1 MYSFKGI
8 ATALFVI
15 GAAAQISGAT
25 YNYSFTGVGADGK
38 TMSFQLSTQ
47 APIASSMV
55 LTAGQVTCA
64 PACDEIG
71 IFPNS
76 QLKYDMV
83 LFDVRNAGSPPT
95 PYSFY
100 FPYGAFANPG
110 NYASMAQGGAQNMG
124 SLTVT
129 ASGLPAITS
138 PVQLANAAV
147 GIGYSTTLIA
157 TGGAPPYTFTM
168 DPATP
173 LPAGLTLSTA
183 GALAGIPTAGG
194 NYTFT
199 VKVTDG
205 AAAFSNRTY
214 TMSVATGVGITTPGL
229 PSGTLGAAYS
239 QTLAAA
245 GGTLPYSWTVATGSL
260 PPGLTLSPAG
270 TISGVPSTGGSFNF
284 TVRVNDGAS
293 GTSSQSYVIN
303 VASVLT
309 ITTPSPLINGSVGAP
324 YSVTLGVLGG
334 TAPYTWTLLSGSLP
348 VGMTLS
354 PAGTLAGT
362 PTSSTNSIFSVRV
375 TDVIGST
382 TTQSYNLYIG
392 SGLTV
397 TTNSPLPNGMVGTP
411 YSTSLG
417 ATGGTPPYTWV
428 VTGGALPPGLAIS
441 ATGAITGTPSTA
453 TPSLF
458 SVRVNDSASGAA
470 LTTLSL
476 TITAA
481 ITVTT
486 PSALPAGT
494 PGVLYSQTLAASGGA
509 APYTWSLATGNL
521 PAGLTLSTQGVLS
534 GTPVTGGTSS
544 FVVRV
549 NDNSGGTTFQAFT
562 LVVGSAL
569 TITTPAQLPN
579 AAVGVQYAHSLAASG
594 GTPPYLWTLA
604 AGAVPPGLTLASSG
618 LISGTP
624 SSPGAFTMVV
634 RVTDNLALSTTQTF
648 SLTVGSGLAIATA
661 PGLPNGVPG
670 VAYSQTLTA
679 VGGTLPY
686 AWTVTGGSLP
696 PGLALSPTGVLSG
709 TPSSAGAYTFLVQV
723 TDGAAAT
730 ATQSFSLNIGSSL
743 TITTTSPLANG
754 VLGSPYSQ
762 TFAAAGGTAPYVWTL
777 AGGSVPPGLTLATNG
792 ALTGTPTTQGSYLF
806 LVRVTDGAAA
816 SVTQAFSLT
825 INTGLAITTTSPLPA
840 ATVGASYSVVLQA
853 TGGVAP
859 YTWSLASG
867 SLAAGLTLANNGAIT
882 GIPLAPG
889 TYNFGVRVL
898 DGTLAQATANFA
910 LTVGSGITITTTT
923 LANGA
928 VGVAYSQ
935 TLTATGGTAPY
946 VWSLFAGTLPP
957 GLALANNGAL
967 TGTPTTTGSY
977 LFTVRVSD
985 AAAVSATQT
994 FTVVVNPAITIVT
1007 TSPLP
1012 AGSFGVFYFQT
1023 LSAAGGVAPYT
1034 WNVASG
1040 ALPPGVTLATN
1051 GTLSGTPGA
1060 GGSYTFTARATD
1072 SVGTS
1077 ATQSFSLTVNAGV
1090 NITTTSPLPDATV
1103 GSNYFLTFGGSGG
1116 VGPYTWA
1123 VFSGNVP
1130 PGLAL
1135 STAGALTG
1143 VPATAGSYTFVVRL
1157 SDNVGVSTTATFSIT
1172 VSAGATYPRA
1182 GVISQ
1187 LASGGGWKTTI
1198 SLSNLNAAIAQVR
1211 VNLVGEDGLPLIL
1224 PMTVTQGGNSI
1235 TVTASTVDRTLGANA
1250 TLLIETEAAVS
1261 VTTVGW
1267 ADVRSS
1273 LPVTGYA
1280 IFRQRQGSG
1289 AESEGTSVLESKI
1302 QTSVIVPYDNLVGFS
1317 TGVAIVNLGSD
1328 AQGLITAIMRDDTG
1342 AEVGRDLIQL
1352 PPNGHASFSMHARFP
1367 VLSGRRGFVEF
1378 QSNQPGG
1385 MTALGLRF
1393 NPAMSF
1399 TNVPVAFRPQ

>member
-1 MYSFKGI
+1 MYSFNGI

-15 GAAAQISGAT
+15 GAAAQVSGAT
-25 YNYSFTGVGADGK
+25 YNYSFTGVGSDGR
-38 TMSFQLSTQ
+38 TLSFQYTAQ
-47 APIASSMV
+47 APIAASTV
-55 LTAGQVTCA
+55 LTAAQVSCA
-64 PACDEIG
+64 PACDDAG
-71 IFPNS
+71 IFPNA
-76 QLKYDMV
+76 QLKYDLV
-83 LFDVRNAGSPPT
+83 VFDVRNAGSPPT

-100 FPYGAFANPG
+100 FPYGAFSNPG
-110 NYASMAQGGAQNMG
+110 NYASITQAGAQNMG

-157 TGGAPPYTFTM
+157 SGGAPPYTFTV

-173 LPAGLTLSTA
+173 LPAGLSLSTA
-183 GALAGIPTAGG
+183 GALAGIPAAGG

-214 TMSVATGVGITTPGL
+214 TMSAATGVAITTPGL
-229 PSGTLGAAYS
+229 PNGSLGAAYS
-239 QTLAAA
+239 QGLSAA

-270 TISGVPSTGGSFNF
+270 LISGVPSTGGSYNF
-284 TVRVNDGAS
+284 TARVNDAAS
-293 GTSSQSYVIN
+293 GTASQSYVIN
-303 VASVLT
+303 IASVLT
-309 ITTPSPLINGSVGAP
+309 ITTPSPLTHGAVGAP
-324 YSVTLGVLGG
+324 YSVILGVLGG
-334 TAPYTWTLLSGSLP
+334 TAPYTWTVSSGTLP
-348 VGMTLS
+348 VGLALS

-362 PTSSTNSIFSVRV
+362 PASSTNSIFAVRV
-375 TDVIGST
+375 TDAIGT
-382 TTQSYNLYIG
+382 TANQSYTLYIG
-392 SGLTV
+392 SGLTI
-397 TTNSPLPNGMVGTP
+397 TTNSPLPSGMVGTP
-411 YSTSLG
+411 HTANLG
-417 ATGGTPPYTWV
+417 ATGGTGPYTWV
-428 VTGGALPPGLAIS
+428 LTGGALPPGLTMS
-441 ATGAITGTPSTA
+441 ATGLISGTPSTA

-458 SVRVNDSASGAA
+458 SVRVNDSASGATV
-470 LTTLSL
+470 TTLSL
-476 TITAA
+476 TIMAA

-486 PSALPAGT
+486 PATLPAAT
-494 PGVLYSQTLAASGGA
+494 PGIAYSQTFTASGGS
-509 APYTWSLATGNL
+509 APYTWTLATGSL
-521 PAGLTLSTQGVLS
+521 PPGLALSTLGVLS
-534 GTPVTGGTSS
+534 GTPVTGGTST
-544 FVVRV
+544 FVLRV
-549 NDNSGGTTFQAFT
+549 NDNTAGTTMQAFT

-569 TITTPAQLPN
+569 AITTPAQLPN
-579 AAVGVQYAHSLAASG
+579 AAVGVQYALTLAASG

-624 SSPGAFTMVV
+624 ASPGSFTMVV
-634 RVTDNLALSTTQTF
+634 RVTDNLALSTTQSF
-648 SLTVGSGLAIATA
+648 NLTVGSGLAIATA
-661 PGLPNGVPG
+661 PALPNGVPG

-679 VGGTLPY
+679 VGGTPPY

-696 PGLALSPTGVLSG
+696 PGLTMSPTGVLGG
-709 TPSSAGAYTFLVQV
+709 TPGLAGAYTFLVQV
-723 TDGAAAT
+723 ADAAAAT
-730 ATQSFSLNIGSSL
+730 ATQSFSLSIGSSL
-743 TITTTSPLANG
+743 TITTTSPLING
-754 VLGSPYSQ
+754 VLGAVYSQ

-777 AGGSVPPGLTLATNG
+777 AGGSVPPGLSLATNG
-792 ALTGTPTTQGSYLF
+792 TLTGTPSAQGSYIF

-816 SVTQAFSLT
+816 SVTQPFTLT

-840 ATVGASYSVVLQA
+840 ASVGAAYSLVLQA

-859 YTWSLASG
+859 YTWSQASG
-867 SLAAGLTLANNGAIT
+867 ILAPGLVLANNGAIT
-882 GIPLAPG
+882 GTPTAAG
-889 TYNFGVRVL
+889 AYNFGVRVL
-898 DGTLAQATANFA
+898 DAGLTSATMNFT
-910 LTVGSGITITTTT
+910 LTVGSGISITTTA
-923 LANGA
+923 LASGA
-928 VGVAYSQ
+928 VGVTYSQ

-967 TGTPTTTGSY
+967 AGTPISTGSY
-977 LFTVRVSD
+977 GFTVRVTD
-985 AAAVSATQT
+985 AATASATQT
-994 FTVVVNPAITIVT
+994 FTLVVNPAITIVT

-1012 AGSFGVFYFQT
+1012 VGTFGVFYFQT
-1023 LSAAGGVAPYT
+1023 LSATGGVAPYT
-1034 WNVASG
+1034 WNVATG
-1040 ALPPGVTLATN
+1040 APPPGVTMATN
-1051 GTLSGTPGA
+1051 GVLSGTPGA
-1060 GGSYTFTARATD
+1060 GGVYTFVARATD

-1077 ATQSFSLTVNAGV
+1077 ATQSFTLTVNAGI
-1090 NITTTSPLPDATV
+1090 NITTTSPLPDATA

-1135 STAGALTG
+1135 SAAGALTG
-1143 VPATAGSYTFVVRL
+1143 VPATAGAYSFVVRL
-1157 SDNVGVSTTATFSIT
+1157 TDNAGVSTTAPFSIT
-1172 VSAGATYPRA
+1172 VTAGTTYPRA

-1224 PMTVTQGGNSI
+1224 PMTVTQGGSAI

-1273 LPVTGYA
+1273 VPVTGYA

-1289 AESEGTSVLESKI
+1289 AESEGTSVLENRI
-1302 QTSVIVPYDNLVGFS
+1302 QTSVIVPYDNLAGFS
-1317 TGVAIVNLGSD
+1317 TGVAVVNLGAD

-1352 PPNGHASFSMHARFP
+1352 PPNGHTSFSMHARFP